1 MQKNG
6 QKGAIL
12 LFVVIIVAIIGI
24 LYTSIYTLI
33 NSERKIHQ
41 TVEYRMKAYYIAE
54 SGIERAAA
62 IIKASDDEDIP
73 EELPALDNPFAEQ
86 YTEEHRIEV
95 TIEKNAPTYKIT
107 SRGKFKNTVRIIE
120 EEIFKKD
127 DTFNVQYWK
136 EIN

>member
-1 MQKNG
+1 MRNKD

-24 LYTSIYTLI
+24 LYSSIYVLI
-33 NSERKIHQ
+33 SSERKIHQ

-62 IIKASDDEDIP
+62 IIKANDDEHIP
-73 EELPALDNPFAEQ
+73 EEIPLDKPFAEQ
-86 YTEEHRIEV
+86 YKEDHRIDIE
-95 TIEKNAPTYKIT
+95 IEKNPPTYKIT
-107 SRGKFKNTVRIIE
+107 SRGEFKNTVRIIE
-120 EEIFKKD
+120 EEVFKD
-127 DTFNVQYWK
+127 DDSFNIQYWK

>member
-1 MQKNG
+1 MQKKG

-12 LFVVIIVAIIGI
+12 LFVVVIVAIIGI
-24 LYTSIYTLI
+24 LYSSIYILI
-33 NSERKIHQ
+33 SSERKIHQ

-73 EELPALDNPFAEQ
+73 EEIPLDKPFAEQ
-86 YTEEHRIEV
+86 YPENHRIDIA
-95 TIEKNAPTYKIT
+95 IEKNSPTYKIT
-107 SRGKFKNTVRIIE
+107 SRGRFKNTIRIIE
-120 EEIFKKD
+120 AEVFKQDDIFKI
-127 DTFNVQYWK
+127 QYWK